1 MRGLLG
7 LDAGCLAEAGQVIPL
22 DCVGDSIGQFD
33 LPGFIDAAVNPAD
46 HIQVD
51 GVVGGVFV
59 LIDVEPV
66 HLSSSLVGTGVLPH
80 VSKVLQ
86 TALPCQCKRQ
96 NFWHKVLA
104 QGAI

>member
-33 LPGFIDAAVNPAD
+33 LPGFVVAAVNPAD
-46 HIQVD
+46 LAKVD

-80 VSKVLQ
+80 ESKVLQ
-86 TALPCQCKRQ
+86 EVLHCQCKRT
-96 NFWHKVLA
+96 NFWHRVLA
-104 QGAI
+104 HGAI